1 MILWRKIVIVFPL
14 ITILGGCATI
24 YMLPES
30 VQEVDFDSREGK
42 TGWSKYE
49 QVQRFRDTDPKI
61 LYDAIKVG
69 LGDAGFALRR
79 ADFKNGVV
87 IGEHSITWEDW
98 NSMAGVYFKQDGK
111 DTLVKVIIE
120 GSKDIGFS
128 GDQISD
134 GYSGKILKGIRLHL
148 NQTRQAVLKV
158 DRKDISYGSRERSK
172 QNDAMTYED
181 KKKQLLDMYL
191 KKEITKEEY
200 FELRRELDKTK

>member
-1 MILWRKIVIVFPL
+1 MNLWRFPVIVL
-14 ITILGGCATI
+14 SLLCILVGCATV

-30 VQEVDFDSREGK
+30 FQEVDFNSREGK

-49 QVQRFRDTDPKI
+49 QVERFRDTTPQV
-61 LYDAIKVG
+61 LYDSIKVG
-69 LGDAGFALRR
+69 LGDAGFALRK
-79 ADFKNGVV
+79 ADFQNGVV

-134 GYSGKILKGIRLHL
+134 GYTGKILKGIRLHL

-158 DRKDISYGSRERSK
+158 DRKEISYGSRQQLK
-172 QNDAMTYED
+172 QKDTMTYED
-181 KKKQLLDMYL
+181 KKKQLLNMYL
-191 KKEITKEEY
+191 QKEITKKEY
-200 FELRRELDKTK
+200 FDLRMELDKTK